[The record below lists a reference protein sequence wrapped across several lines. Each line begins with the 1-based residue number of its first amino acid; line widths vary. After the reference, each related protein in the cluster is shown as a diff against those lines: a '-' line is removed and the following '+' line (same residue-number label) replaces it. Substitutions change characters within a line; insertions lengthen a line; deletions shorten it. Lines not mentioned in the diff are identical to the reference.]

1 MEQELHKII
10 IIPARFV
17 EKREEKYVIKCL
29 IDDDYCEDRLCDEY
43 SLMGM
48 QNPKYLFIGIMT
60 GVGYSQIN
68 FVQADEYE
76 KMFKRK
82 LKILTK

>member
-1 MEQELHKII
+1 MDQELHKII

-17 EKREEKYVIKCL
+17 DTREETYVIKCL

-43 SLMGM
+43 SQMGM

-82 LKILTK
+82 WKILTK

>member
-82 LKILTK
+82 WKILTK

>member
-17 EKREEKYVIKCL
+17 EKRENKYVIKCL
-29 IDDDYCEDRLCDEY
+29 LDDDYCEDRLCDEY

-82 LKILTK
+82 WKVLTK

>member
-10 IIPARFV
+10 IIPATFV

-82 LKILTK
+82 WKILTK